1 MECENCGKKFRDRWN
16 LSVHQSRLR
25 PCTKN
30 LEKNEH
36 DTLPPNL
43 AEFHVLEQNSTLAEQ
58 NSMFLEQNSTLAEQ
72 NSMFEN
78 DTIKCQFCFNT
89 YFNKAC
95 KQRHEKNCKQKNDT
109 RLLEIELDIT
119 PILPTCKTECRFCN
133 KILSRTDTLNK
144 HVVICKER
152 FKYNEKLLKQR
163 KEIGTQIINGEN
175 VNVNCNV
182 TNNNNNTINNNTIN
196 HLVLNFGEET
206 MEHIELRDIIK
217 ILKEAKDEYREDE
230 FSKIAGEFVCLFD
243 KLIKENPKNKNITIP
258 CLNSMYAKVKYSH
271 GWETM
276 PIDKVVHRL
285 IKNTSRRVLEQRKE
299 IEEYDRRNN
308 IIGTMEGSRLR
319 ITPHVFNEVNVL
331 NTNGINELEPVIRTS
346 LKLNNFIE

>member
-1 MECENCGKKFRDRWN
+1 MECEKCLKKFRDRWN
-16 LSVHQSRLR
+16 LSAHKARIR
-25 PCTKN
+25 PCERIPEKS
-30 LEKNEH
+30 LEHTNPGKV
-36 DTLPPNL
+36 
-43 AEFHVLEQNSTLAEQ
+43 AEFHVLEQNSTLGKQ
-58 NSMFLEQNSTLAEQ
+58 NSMFLEQNSMLPEQ
-72 NSMFEN
+72 DSMLKN
-78 DTIKCQFCFNT
+78 DTVKCQFCFNT
-89 YFNKAC
+89 FFNKAC
-95 KQRHEKNCKQKNDT
+95 KQRHEKNCKQQNDT
-109 RLLEIELDIT
+109 RLLEIELDID
-119 PILPTCKTECRFCN
+119 PVLPKCKTECRFCN
-133 KILSRTDTLNK
+133 KILSRTDTLNN
-144 HVVICKER
+144 HINICKER
-152 FKYNEKLLKQR
+152 IKYNEKLLKQR
-163 KEIGTQIINGEN
+163 KETGNQIINGET

-182 TNNNNNTINNNTIN
+182 NNNNTINNNNNTIN
-196 HLVLNFGEET
+196 QLVLNFGEET

-243 KLIKENPKNKNITIP
+243 KLLKENPRNKNITIP

-285 IKNTSRRVLEQRKE
+285 IKNTSKRVLEQRRE

-308 IIGTMEGSRLR
+308 IIGTIEGSRLR
-319 ITPHVFNEVNVL
+319 ITPHVFNEVRNL